1 MKSEFWRSLEELAG
15 DAEFQALVEQEF
27 PHLQTLRGDPMSRR
41 RFLTLMGA
49 SLGLAGL
56 TGCPT
61 AAPEQKIVPYVRAPE
76 RLVAGQPL
84 YFATAM
90 PLAGFGQ
97 GVLVESHEGRP
108 TKIEG
113 NPEHPGSPRPADS
126 PAAAKFG
133 PTSVLAQASILGLY
147 DPDRSRTVTHL
158 GEISSWDAFLAALS
172 STLAGRGTRLR
183 ILTETVTSPSLAHY
197 LARIVNAIPGARWHV
212 YEPINRENIARGSR
226 LALRRENGAGAV
238 PAAAESFEP
247 QYRLDRANVILS
259 LDADFLS
266 CGPAHLLHHQQFATR
281 RRHRRADR
289 DRPMNR
295 LYVIESS
302 VTTTGAVADHRLA
315 VKPSEVEQIAC
326 ALAARIDDRFRALEA
341 RANLALIARLGPWL
355 NAVAQDLKKQENRG
369 ASMVIAG
376 ESQSPFVHALAHALN
391 HVLGNVGQTVSY
403 TAAIESKPSER
414 GTLKE
419 LADDMAAGNVDVLLI
434 LGGNPVYTA
443 PADLDFAARLE
454 QVPPQP
460 GRGFRAHLSTHQDE
474 TSALCHWHIPEAH
487 YLESWGD
494 VRAHD
499 GTVSL
504 IQPLIAPLYGGKA
517 SLEVL
522 AAVLEPS
529 AASLYDLVRGYWRSI
544 FDPSVR
550 QHRDVRSAWE
560 RAGLLNAFTGDFE
573 TWWQRALHDGVIA
586 GTRLPAANVVLRDDW
601 LQRAEARGEP
611 AREGMEI
618 AFRPDAAVDDGRFA
632 NNGWL
637 QELPRPI
644 SKLTWDNAI
653 LISPTTAVRLG
664 FAPAERPEQVDGK
677 QAELTYF
684 GRSVTGPLL
693 VAPGHPDDSLTVHLG
708 YGRTRAG
715 RVGNGVGFDACKLR
729 TWNAPS
735 SGIGA
740 TLRLTGQMQPLART
754 QQHHLMEN
762 RDLVRAG
769 TPEHPPAM
777 PHPPRRSLTLYN
789 ENEHLQA
796 PDQWGMVVDQSL
808 CTGCSACVVAC
819 QAENSIPV
827 VGKDQV
833 MRGREMHWLRIDSYY
848 RGDRAQPET
857 YFQPVPCM
865 HCENAPCEVVCP
877 VAATVHTSDG
887 LNDMIYNRCVG
898 TRYCSNNC
906 PYKVRRFNFYE
917 FADWN
922 TDSLRLQRNPEVTV
936 RSRGVME
943 KCTYCVQR
951 IRAGQIQAGR
961 EDRPIR
967 DGEVMTACQT
977 ACPAGAI
984 IFGNLT
990 ERASKVAAMQEE
1002 PYRYGLLEELNTRPR
1017 TTYLAAFR
1025 NPNPDMPAPVAH
1037 ASGSP
1042 QEVEGGR

>member
-15 DAEFQALVEQEF
+15 DAEFQARIEREF
-27 PHLQTLRGDPMSRR
+27 PHYQTLRDDPISRR

-49 SLGLAGL
+49 SLSLAGL

-76 RLVAGQPL
+76 RLVPGQPL

-90 PLAGFGQ
+90 PLAGFAQ
-97 GVLVESHEGRP
+97 GLLVESHEGRP

-113 NPEHPGSPRPADS
+113 NPEHPGSPRPPDS
-126 PAAAKFG
+126 PRAAKFG
-133 PTSVLAQASILGLY
+133 PTSVFAQASVLGLY

-158 GEISSWDAFLAALS
+158 GEISSWEAFVGALRSALARTGA
-172 STLAGRGTRLR
+172 RLR

-197 LARIVNAIPGARWHV
+197 LSRVINTTPGARWHV
-212 YEPINRENIARGSR
+212 YEPLGRNNIARGTQ
-226 LALRRENGAGAV
+226 LALRRQNNEATS
-238 PAAAESFEP
+238 AAREETFEP
-247 QYRLDRANVILS
+247 QYRFDRANVILS

-266 CGPAHLLHHQQFATR
+266 CGPAHVLCHQQFATR

-289 DRPMNR
+289 ERAMNR
-295 LYVIESS
+295 LYVIEST

-315 VKPSEVEQIAC
+315 VKPSEVESIAC
-326 ALAARIDDRFRALEA
+326 ALAARVDDRFRPLEV
-341 RANLALIARLGPWL
+341 RAQGAAVACLGRWL
-355 NAVAQDLKKQENRG
+355 GVVAQDLRKPENRG
-369 ASMVIAG
+369 ASIVIAG
-376 ESQSPFVHALAHALN
+376 ESQPPFVHALAHALN
-391 HVLGNVGQTVSY
+391 HTLGNVGHTVSY
-403 TAAIESKPSER
+403 TAAVEAHLSER
-414 GTLKE
+414 GTLQE

-434 LGGNPVYTA
+434 LSGNPVYTA
-443 PADLDFAARLE
+443 PGDLDFAARME
-454 QVPPQP
+454 RVP
-460 GRGFRAHLSTHQDE
+460 FRAHLSMHQDE

-494 VRAHD
+494 VLAQD
-499 GTVSL
+499 GAVSL

-517 SLEVL
+517 AFEVL
-522 AAVLEPS
+522 AAALEPS
-529 AASLYDLVRGYWRSI
+529 AAALYDLVRSYWRSI
-544 FDPSVR
+544 FDPAAP
-550 QHRDVRSAWE
+550 QHRQVRRYWE
-560 RAGLLNAFTGDFE
+560 QAGLLSAFTGDFE

-586 GTRLPAANVVLRDDW
+586 GTGLPPQNIALRDDW
-601 LQRAEARGEP
+601 IQRAEAQIQSSH
-611 AREGMEI
+611 EGLEI
-618 AFRPDAAVDDGRFA
+618 AFRPDAAVYDGRFA

-653 LISPTTAVRLG
+653 LISPATAVRLG
-664 FAPAERPEQVDGK
+664 FASSNRAQEADGK
-677 QAELTYF
+677 QAELTYQ
-684 GRSVTGPLL
+684 GRTVTGPLL
-693 VAPGHPDDSLTVHLG
+693 VAPGHPDNTLTVHLG

-715 RVGNGVGFDACKLR
+715 RVGNGVGFDVCKLR
-729 TWNAPS
+729 TWNAPW
-735 SGIGA
+735 SGGGV
-740 TLRLTGQMQPLART
+740 TLRLTGEFHTLART

-769 TPEHPPAM
+769 TPDQPPAM
-777 PHPPRRSLTLYN
+777 PAPPRRSLTLYN
-789 ENEHLQA
+789 ENDRLQA
-796 PDQWGMVVDQSL
+796 DDQWGMVIDQTV

-819 QAENSIPV
+819 QAENSIPI
-827 VGKDQV
+827 VGQEQV
-833 MRGREMHWLRIDSYY
+833 IRGREMHWLRVDSYY
-848 RGDRAQPET
+848 RGASAQPET

-906 PYKVRRFNFYE
+906 PYKVRRFNFFE
-917 FADWN
+917 FSDWN
-922 TDSLRLQRNPEVTV
+922 TQSLRLQRNPEVTV

-961 EDRPIR
+961 EDRSIR
-967 DGEVMTACQT
+967 DGEVLTACQS

-984 IFGNLT
+984 VFGNLAD
-990 ERASKVAAMQEE
+990 RGSKVAALQDE
-1002 PYRYGLLEELNTRPR
+1002 PYRYGLLEDLNTRPR

-1025 NPNPDMPAPVAH
+1025 NPNPDIPEA
-1037 ASGSP
+1037 
-1042 QEVEGGR
+1042 EGGR